1 MVQNRMAEQTCEK
14 TAEAEWKKG
23 CMCSPFVL
31 QESIIPIFEVIARIA
46 VLIIVM
52 LVVRVI
58 IIRIA
63 AVLAVRAIV
72 I

>member
-1 MVQNRMAEQTCEK
+1 MVQNRMAEQICEK

-31 QESIIPIFEVIARIA
+31 QESIIPIFGVIVRIA
-46 VLIIVM
+46 VRIIVV

-58 IIRIA
+58 
-63 AVLAVRAIV
+63 V

>member
-1 MVQNRMAEQTCEK
+1 MAEQICEK

-31 QESIIPIFEVIARIA
+31 QESVIPIFGVIARIA
-46 VLIIVM
+46 VRIIVV

-58 IIRIA
+58 
-63 AVLAVRAIV
+63 V